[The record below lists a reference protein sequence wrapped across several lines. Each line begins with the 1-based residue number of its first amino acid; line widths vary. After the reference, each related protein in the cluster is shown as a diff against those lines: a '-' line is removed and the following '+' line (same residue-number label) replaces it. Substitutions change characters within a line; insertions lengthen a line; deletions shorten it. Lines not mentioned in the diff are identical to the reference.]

1 MKIGFIGAG
10 GIAQAHLFALQS
22 LKFYYPDAPEVELM
36 VVTSATEK
44 SRLNFASRFGFL
56 KAVDFE
62 TFVGTTDLEAVY
74 ILGPNK
80 VHFPHLEAALKM
92 PGVNRIYLEKP
103 ICANQEEEQKIKAL
117 LEHLPVGKQI
127 QVGFQFLLSS
137 AISKALHFW
146 QTKDFGSP
154 IHFSF
159 TLQHS
164 DYLEKRYREKRLSR
178 LTPAPD
184 GGAMADLG
192 SHAISLLVAFLGEG
206 LEITGALQGGAFEDV
221 PEGSD
226 LYSEISLFDK
236 QSGAVGNLSAS
247 RVSAGIGDRMAFE
260 LHAHRGALR
269 YDSQSPD
276 RFEYYLKESGVWSTV
291 FTGGDYQPFSSF
303 PSARVPGG
311 WLRPLIHAHY
321 LFLTDHESSTVM
333 PDLKH
338 GLVVQRLV
346 RETAEHLEKFREKK
360 REWSH
365 R

>member
-22 LKFYYPDAPEVELM
+22 LKFYYSDAPEVELM
-36 VVTSATEK
+36 AVTSATEK
-44 SRLNFASRFGFL
+44 SRLSFARRFGFSQ
-56 KAVDFE
+56 AVDFE
-62 TFVGTTDLEAVY
+62 TVVVTSDLDAVY

-92 PGVNRIYLEKP
+92 TGVNRVYLEKP
-103 ICANQEEEQKIKAL
+103 ICANKEEELKIKAL
-117 LEHLPVGKQI
+117 LKNLPSQKHI

-137 AISKALHFW
+137 AISKALQFW

-164 DYLEKRYREKRLSR
+164 DYLEKSYREKRRSR

-226 LYSEISLFDK
+226 LYSEISVFDK
-236 QSGAVGNLSAS
+236 QSGAVGNVSAS
-247 RVSAGIGDRMAFE
+247 RVTAGIGDRMAFE
-260 LHAHRGALR
+260 LYAQKGALR
-269 YDSQSPD
+269 YDSQFPD
-276 RFEYYLKESGVWSTV
+276 RFEYYMKESGVWSTV
-291 FTGGDYQPFSSF
+291 FTGGDYQPFTSF
-303 PSARVPGG
+303 PTAHVPGG

-321 LFLTDHESSTVM
+321 LFLTGRDSSPVM
-333 PDLKH
+333 PDLSH

-346 RETAEHLEKFREKK
+346 RETAEHLGRFREL
-360 REWSH
+360 RMGYS
-365 R
+365 

>member
-22 LKFYYPDAPEVELM
+22 LKFYYRDAPAVELIA
-36 VVTSATEK
+36 VTSATEK
-44 SRLNFASRFGFL
+44 SRLNLASRFGFF
-56 KAVDFE
+56 KAVDYQ
-62 TFVGTTDLEAVY
+62 TFVAASDLEAVY

-80 VHFPHLEAALKM
+80 VHYSHLEAVLKM

-103 ICANQEEEQKIKAL
+103 ICANQMEERKIESL
-117 LEHLPVGKQI
+117 LKSLPIEKHV

-137 AISKALHFW
+137 AISQALTFW
-146 QTKDFGSP
+146 QTKDFGIP

-164 DYLEKRYREKRLSR
+164 DYLARGYREKRRSR

-206 LEITGALQGGAFEDV
+206 LEITGALQGGNFEDV
-221 PEGSD
+221 PVESD

-236 QSGAVGNLSAS
+236 LSGAVGHVSAS
-247 RVSAGIGDRMAFE
+247 RVSAGVGDRMAFE
-260 LHAHRGALR
+260 LHAQRGALR
-269 YDSQSPD
+269 YDSQYPD
-276 RFEYYLKESGVWSTV
+276 RFEYYLQETGQWASV
-291 FTGGDYQPFSSF
+291 FTGSDYQPFTSF
-303 PSARVPGG
+303 PSAHVPGG

-321 LFLTDHESSTVM
+321 LFLTDHERPRVV

-338 GLVVQRLV
+338 GLTVQRLV
-346 RETAEHLEKFREKK
+346 RQTAEHLGRFREKYLST
-360 REWSH
+360 R
-365 R
+365 